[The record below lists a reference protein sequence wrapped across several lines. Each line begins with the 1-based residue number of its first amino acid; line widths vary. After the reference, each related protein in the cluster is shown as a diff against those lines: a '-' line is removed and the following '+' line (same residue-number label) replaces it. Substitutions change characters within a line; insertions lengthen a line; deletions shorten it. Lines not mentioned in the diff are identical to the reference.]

1 MGRFTHQH
9 RVSWPEVE
17 LAGVVYFA
25 HFINYFEAAEAEWVR
40 SHGIEYGEML
50 ERFGICMP
58 RASIH
63 CDYHAPAR
71 LDDLLDLEVRR
82 GRLGATSFTLA
93 FEIFAEPENR
103 CLADGTFVIVT
114 VSRSTFRPVRIP
126 DRLREMLETLNVA
139 E

>member
-9 RVSWPEVE
+9 RVSWPEVD
-17 LAGVVYFA
+17 LAGVVYFV
-25 HFINYFEAAEAEWVR
+25 HFVNYFEAAETEWVR

-50 ERFGICMP
+50 ETFGICMP

-71 LDDLLDLEVRR
+71 LDDLLDIEVRLA
-82 GRLGATSFTLA
+82 RLGDTSFTLA
-93 FEIFAEPENR
+93 FEIFTGQEKR

-114 VSRSTFRPVRIP
+114 VSRSTFGPIRIP
-126 DRLREMLETLNVA
+126 DKLHEMLETLNVA